1 MKIVVFANAFTGVS
15 GGDKIFVEYGR
26 YWLHMGIDVEIVT
39 NEKGRNFCLQHGIP
53 KRDIRVWNSSFM
65 DRMGVYI
72 SSLYKVA
79 GASIGG
85 VFFRSSGCD
94 IFFSASDF
102 WPDVFP
108 VLLAK
113 ARASKTKWLAAC
125 YLLAPFPDGKGYSEK
140 HVRAYIFYYTQKVS
154 LWLIKTFADAVIT
167 HSHIAREFYNGRQL
181 SPGTVFAVQGG
192 VDVKSSNSVP
202 KQKTIYHAIF
212 VGRFHRQKCLDELI
226 SIWKMV
232 LQSAPECKLALIG
245 GGSLE
250 KRLREKVVHDDIKHA
265 VSFLGIVDGISK
277 IRLLRSSRVF
287 VSASRFDSGNIALV
301 EALACGVPGVI
312 YDLPELRYYR
322 GVIKIPCGETRAFAK
337 AVLELLNKEEMYKRL
352 SNEAKVF
359 ATTMDWRARAGEALK
374 FIKGL

>member
-1 MKIVVFANAFTGVS
+1 MRIVVFANAFTSLS
-15 GGDKIFVEYGR
+15 GGDKIFVEYSR
-26 YWLHMGIDVEIVT
+26 YWLQLGIDVEIVT

-79 GASIGG
+79 RVSIGG
-85 VFFRSSGCD
+85 VFFRSRGCD

-108 VLLAK
+108 ALLAK
-113 ARASKTKWLAAC
+113 VRASKTKWLAAC
-125 YLLAPFPDGKGYSEK
+125 YLLAPFPDGKGYGEK

-154 LWLIKTFADAVIT
+154 LWLIRLFANAVIT
-167 HSHIAREFYNGRQL
+167 HSHIAREFYTGKQL
-181 SPGTVFAVQGG
+181 SPGTAFAVQGG

-212 VGRFHRQKCLDELI
+212 VGRFHPQKCVDELI
-226 SIWKMV
+226 DTWKMV

-245 GGSLE
+245 GGPLE
-250 KRLREKVVHDDIKHA
+250 KRLREKVVYDDIEHA
-265 VSFLGIVDGISK
+265 VSFLGIVDGTPK
-277 IRLLRSSRVF
+277 IRVLKSSRIF

-301 EALACGVPGVI
+301 EALACGIPGVI
-312 YDLPELRYYR
+312 YDLPGLCYYR
-322 GVIKIPCGETRAFAK
+322 GVIKIPCGDTEAFAR
-337 AVLELLNKEEMYKRL
+337 AVLDLLGNEEMYQRL
-352 SNEAKVF
+352 SNEAEIF
-359 ATTMDWRARAGEALK
+359 ATPMDWRVRARAALE
-374 FIKGL
+374 FIEGL